1 MWSNQAYLIAPV
13 QYKQDFAK
21 NRTPAPG
28 APASV
33 IDSMKNKYDI
43 PQAEIVA
50 VGNELLNGLVSDT
63 NSTFICGQLRMHGLQ
78 VGRISVVGDDA
89 DAIRSALDQAL
100 SRVDLVIVTGG
111 LGATHDDITKDVLA
125 DYFGTPLVRDP
136 KVEEMIRVFFEKRQ
150 RPVPDAALRQ
160 AEVPKDGRPLYNDQ
174 GTAPGLMF
182 ERGEQRVYV
191 LPGVPREAEHLTR
204 QYILPD
210 VAPAG
215 NLCLQQRMLWTTGL
229 VESAL
234 WEMFGPVDELENLV
248 QVASLPSHLGVR
260 IHLTAYGENVEE
272 TSAKIEQAETLLE
285 KVLSSYIYAR
295 DEQTME
301 SVLGQLLV
309 DRGETVA
316 VAESCTGGL
325 IGHRL
330 TNIPGSS
337 RYFLQGWLT
346 YSNEAKVKS
355 LGVDAA
361 LVERHGAVSEEVARA
376 MAEGARQCAG
386 TDWAV
391 SVTGIAGPDGGT
403 ATKPVGLTYI
413 AVAGKTLTSCQKFV
427 FPQDRLRNKERAAQA
442 ALNLLRLHLIGLK

>member
-1 MWSNQAYLIAPV
+1 
-13 QYKQDFAK
+13 
-21 NRTPAPG
+21 
-28 APASV
+28 
-33 IDSMKNKYDI
+33 MKTRNDI

-63 NSTFICGQLRMHGLQ
+63 NSTFICGQLRSHGLQ

-89 DAIRSALDQAL
+89 EAIRSALDQAL

-125 DYFGTPLVRDP
+125 EYFGTTLARDP
-136 KVEEMIRVFFEKRQ
+136 KVEAMIRVFFEKRQ

-160 AEVPKDGRPLYNDQ
+160 AEVPKDGRTLYNDQ

-182 ERGEQRVYV
+182 ERGGQRVYV
-191 LPGVPREAEHLTR
+191 LPGVPREAEYLTR

-210 VAPAG
+210 VAPSG

-234 WEMFGPVDELENLV
+234 WEMFGPMDTLESLV

-260 IHLTAYGENVEE
+260 IHLTAYGKNVEE
-272 TSAKIEQAETLLE
+272 TSAKLEQAETLLSN
-285 KVLSSYIYAR
+285 VLSSYIYAR

-301 SVLGQLLV
+301 SVLGRLLA

-330 TNIPGSS
+330 TNVPGSS

-346 YSNEAKVKS
+346 YSNEAKIKN
-355 LGVDAA
+355 LGVDAE
-361 LVERHGAVSEEVARA
+361 LLERHGAVSEEVARA
-376 MAEGARQCAG
+376 MAEGARRCAG

-391 SVTGIAGPDGGT
+391 AVTGIAGPDGGT

-413 AVAGKTLTSCQKFV
+413 SVAGESLTSCQKFV
-427 FPQDRLRNKERAAQA
+427 FPQDRVRNKERAAQA